1 MSAPY
6 AGPAGRG
13 GTFAEQRCFGK
24 RQGNCAP
31 ADLCSPQG
39 VRDSPQRTIP
49 GTNRD
54 VSRPRDEYGRRDCSL
69 ASAALDP
76 RLAAFQSKIGSAR
89 GRRRRN
95 YGGPPNLIASLS
107 KSRPFFSKL
116 FQRKL
121 RRFCGISKSYKG
133 QKPKESLPNFFRR
146 AGLLLDALTTSSGR
160 IPPAGRREGPRAF
173 SRWSRAFTLGGGG

>member
-1 MSAPY
+1 MSAPS
-6 AGPAGRG
+6 AGPAVRG

-24 RQGNCAP
+24 RRRQGKCAP

-76 RLAAFQSKIGSAR
+76 RLAAFQSKIGAAR

-121 RRFCGISKSYKG
+121 WRFCGISKSYKDPR
-133 QKPKESLPNFFRR
+133 PKKTFFQVFRDVR
-146 AGLLLDALTTSSGR
+146 PLLGRILDA
-160 IPPAGRREGPRAF
+160 AGH
-173 SRWSRAFTLGGGG
+173 SN